1 MGKVVLFAVLTMDG
15 CLADSS
21 GEAQKWLSKTDT
33 PDRFGIAEMKETA
46 RPLSEYTSLT
56 MLVLDK
62 TATTYFIEANATT
75 ASIING
81 MARMHLLDEII
92 LCTIPVIAG
101 NGCRLFL
108 GDLPESEWIRD
119 EIKAYKD
126 GSLKAVYRKSDGASV
141 QKMNV
146 SLLKRLFRVPQ
157 ERRRKCSENERFP
170 AQKTVQKVNTCSLSE
185 HLRKSFLEH
194 PKLFSSIIPLFISLL
209 QNRSQ
214 ETLSIGLPFAR

>member
-15 CLADSS
+15 CLTDSS
-21 GEAQKWLSKTDT
+21 GEAQTWLATTNT
-33 PDRFGIAEMKETA
+33 PDRYEIAEMRETV

-62 TATTYFIEANATT
+62 TTTTYFIEANATT

-108 GDLPESEWIRD
+108 GDLPESEWTRD
-119 EIKAYKD
+119 EIKSYKD
-126 GSLKAVYRKSDGASV
+126 GSLKTVYRKGNDT
-141 QKMNV
+141 KTPKKRL
-146 SLLKRLFRVPQ
+146 SLLARLFG
-157 ERRRKCSENERFP
+157 KS
-170 AQKTVQKVNTCSLSE
+170 SL
-185 HLRKSFLEH
+185 
-194 PKLFSSIIPLFISLL
+194 
-209 QNRSQ
+209 
-214 ETLSIGLPFAR
+214 

>member
-33 PDRFGIAEMKETA
+33 PDRFGSAAMKETA

-56 MLVLDK
+56 TLVLDN
-62 TATTYFIEANATT
+62 TATTYFIEADTTT

-81 MARMHLLDEII
+81 MTRMHLLDEII

-101 NGCRLFL
+101 NGRRLFL
-108 GDLPESEWIRD
+108 GDLPESEWTRV

-126 GSLKAVYRKSDGASV
+126 GSLKAAYRKSDGASV

-146 SLLKRLFRVPQ
+146 SLLKRLFR
-157 ERRRKCSENERFP
+157 
-170 AQKTVQKVNTCSLSE
+170 L
-185 HLRKSFLEH
+185 
-194 PKLFSSIIPLFISLL
+194 
-209 QNRSQ
+209 
-214 ETLSIGLPFAR
+214 

>member
-1 MGKVVLFAVLTMDG
+1 MDG

-62 TATTYFIEANATT
+62 TTTTYFIEANATT

-101 NGCRLFL
+101 NGRRLFL
-108 GDLPESEWIRD
+108 GDLPER
-119 EIKAYKD
+119 
-126 GSLKAVYRKSDGASV
+126 LKAVYRKSDGASV
-141 QKMNV
+141 QKMNA
-146 SLLKRLFRVPQ
+146 SLLKRLFR
-157 ERRRKCSENERFP
+157 
-170 AQKTVQKVNTCSLSE
+170 L
-185 HLRKSFLEH
+185 
-194 PKLFSSIIPLFISLL
+194 
-209 QNRSQ
+209 
-214 ETLSIGLPFAR
+214 

>member
-21 GEAQKWLSKTDT
+21 GEAQKWLSKTDM
-33 PDRFGIAEMKETA
+33 PDRFGIAEMKESA

-62 TATTYFIEANATT
+62 TVTTYFIEADTTT

-101 NGCRLFL
+101 PPVPWGFARKRMGTGRNKGIQGRLA
-108 GDLPESEWIRD
+108 ES
-119 EIKAYKD
+119 
-126 GSLKAVYRKSDGASV
+126 
-141 QKMNV
+141 
-146 SLLKRLFRVPQ
+146 RVPQ

>member
-1 MGKVVLFAVLTMDG
+1 MNVDG

-21 GEAQKWLSKTDT
+21 GKAQQWLAKTDT
-33 PDRFGIAEMKETA
+33 PDRFGIAGMKETA

-62 TATTYFIEANATT
+62 SDTTCFIEANTAT

-108 GDLPESEWIRD
+108 GDLPESEWRFA
-119 EIKAYKD
+119 E
-126 GSLKAVYRKSDGASV
+126 S
-141 QKMNV
+141 
-146 SLLKRLFRVPQ
+146 RVPQ
-157 ERRRKCSENERFP
+157 ERGCDCSESEHLP
-170 AQKTVQKVNTCSLSE
+170 AQKSVQIMNTCSISE
-185 HLRKSFLEH
+185 HFRKAEFGYSNLFLSNMSAVYQRLAKQTAKNPIRWTAVCPIVLCAH
-194 PKLFSSIIPLFISLL
+194 TST
-209 QNRSQ
+209 QV
-214 ETLSIGLPFAR
+214 

>member
-21 GEAQKWLSKTDT
+21 GEAQKWLAKTDR

-62 TATTYFIEANATT
+62 SSSTYLIEANATT

-108 GDLPESEWIRD
+108 GDLPESEWIRE

-126 GSLKAVYRKSDGASV
+126 GSLKAVYRKNDGTSV
-141 QKMNV
+141 QKMNTF
-146 SLLKRLFRVPQ
+146 LLKRLFR
-157 ERRRKCSENERFP
+157 F
-170 AQKTVQKVNTCSLSE
+170 
-185 HLRKSFLEH
+185 
-194 PKLFSSIIPLFISLL
+194 
-209 QNRSQ
+209 
-214 ETLSIGLPFAR
+214 